1 MNYLRKADLKRIVAC
16 AILFAL
22 CRAMSASMVGR
33 SLGIMKAEAF
43 TGSNSIIIPADMILI
58 FLSFMTEIY
67 ERLII

>member
-1 MNYLRKADLKRIVAC
+1 MLNERRKETVL
-16 AILFAL
+16 AL